1 MSANTALIRNGV
13 RLFWLLLALVTAGAG
28 CQTAQDP
35 AGVVMGGA
43 RVQSETPSG
52 LGPSGPPRTVYV
64 EDFSLD
70 YQNLQTDEGVRGRV
84 GALQRVPRL
93 RS

>member
-1 MSANTALIRNGV
+1 
-13 RLFWLLLALVTAGAG
+13 
-28 CQTAQDP
+28 
-35 AGVVMGGA
+35 MGGA

-93 RS
+93 RSKPGPAEQVRNLVNLMAESPPARV